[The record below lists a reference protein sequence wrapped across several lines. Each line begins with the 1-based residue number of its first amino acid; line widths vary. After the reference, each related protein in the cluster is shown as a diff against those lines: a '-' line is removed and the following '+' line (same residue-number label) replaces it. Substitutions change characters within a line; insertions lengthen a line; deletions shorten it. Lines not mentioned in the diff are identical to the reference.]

1 MNLRLLLTA
10 TIGSIWPSAGSN
22 RSVHIAEKIFGP
34 KRARPAQKPIQLPVV
49 SDTEFTSEFKAV
61 VDYVNQRRGNLFV
74 TGRAGTGKSTLLRC
88 VRDMVKGNVVVVAP
102 TGLAAINVG
111 GQTIHSFF
119 RLPPR
124 LLRPEDVRANRNA
137 GLFRKL
143 DVLIVDEVSMVRADL
158 MAAIDRALRLN
169 RGRPNEPFG
178 GVCVVLFGDLHQLP
192 PVVASPEINRY
203 LTHNYGGVYFFNA
216 PVFRQREFQYLEL
229 TKKFRQKDPVFS
241 NLLDCIADQS
251 INDEQMR
258 ALNGLVIPLEKL
270 SGRENYTI
278 LAPHNQSVSNINSGF
293 LNALSGPEFAAEAEV
308 QGKFGESDNFPADP
322 ILRLKAGAKVI
333 LVRNDVNKRWVNGTS
348 AVISRLSNN
357 RVWIRIRG
365 IEHEV
370 ERSSW
375 EKIKYEY
382 DLKSRKM
389 VQSVIATFRQFPLRL
404 AWALTIHK
412 SQGMTLDKVYL
423 DLAKGPFAHGQTY
436 VALSRSRSLEGL
448 ALSRP
453 FTRSDIIFDKAAVAY
468 RQAFRSIN

>member
-203 LTHNYGGVYFFNA
+203 LTHNYGGATHRCSANGNFNISNS
-216 PVFRQREFQYLEL
+216 
-229 TKKFRQKDPVFS
+229 QK
-241 NLLDCIADQS
+241 N
-251 INDEQMR
+251 
-258 ALNGLVIPLEKL
+258 
-270 SGRENYTI
+270 SGRKIRFFQTFWI
-278 LAPHNQSVSNINSGF
+278 ALPTRASMTSKCAP
-293 LNALSGPEFAAEAEV
+293 
-308 QGKFGESDNFPADP
+308 
-322 ILRLKAGAKVI
+322 
-333 LVRNDVNKRWVNGTS
+333 
-348 AVISRLSNN
+348 
-357 RVWIRIRG
+357 
-365 IEHEV
+365 
-370 ERSSW
+370 
-375 EKIKYEY
+375 
-382 DLKSRKM
+382 
-389 VQSVIATFRQFPLRL
+389 
-404 AWALTIHK
+404 
-412 SQGMTLDKVYL
+412 
-423 DLAKGPFAHGQTY
+423 
-436 VALSRSRSLEGL
+436 
-448 ALSRP
+448 
-453 FTRSDIIFDKAAVAY
+453 
-468 RQAFRSIN
+468 